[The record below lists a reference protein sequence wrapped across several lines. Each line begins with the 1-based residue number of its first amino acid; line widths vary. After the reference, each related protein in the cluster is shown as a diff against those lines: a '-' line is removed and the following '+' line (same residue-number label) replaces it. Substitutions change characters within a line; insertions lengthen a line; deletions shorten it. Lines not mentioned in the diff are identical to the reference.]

1 MLSRVKYIL
10 RSKHDIIDPKHMLLS
25 NIPAIICRVD
35 GKMLNRTNKKRP
47 TIKQLAI
54 NQDKTKYWI

>member
-1 MLSRVKYIL
+1 MPSRAINLL
-10 RSKHDIIDPKHMLLS
+10 RSKHDIIDPKHTLLS

-35 GKMLNRTNKKRP
+35 GKMLNITNKKRP

-54 NQDKTKYWI
+54 NEEKTRYWI